1 MPDLQEVYDLIRLK
15 NEALASIEVTT
26 QSGKTFH
33 GDEESQGRIA
43 RALQIAGFTGQT
55 QTGWKLTDGKTHAV
69 TVEELQEALQLAMLK
84 VGRIVGAI
92 E

>member
-1 MPDLQEVYDLIRLK
+1 MQDMQAITNAIRDK
-15 NEALASIEVTT
+15 IEAINSIQVTT

-55 QTGWKLTDGKTHAV
+55 QTGW
-69 TVEELQEALQLAMLK
+69 
-84 VGRIVGAI
+84 
-92 E
+92 